1 MGQGRKRTLTEP
13 LCETVLETLL
23 NHVTVGRQH
32 GKGDAGEVK
41 KAGVQKGQERG
52 CPESEAG
59 QRAERRKSRREL
71 NPGLPIHRGHP
82 LQQGKRI
89 STSLP
94 VLMGSS
100 GLRTQ
105 GHRTAVKVGL
115 PETRSRRL
123 CRWLWTPEIPD
134 TGQRLTVDLL
144 HKDTQNDDTLK
155 GQDETEARF
164 AVSRAVVT
172 LLGRSHEQRLQ
183 GEIANGF
190 SNTEFIK

>member
-1 MGQGRKRTLTEP
+1 M
-13 LCETVLETLL
+13 LETLL

-52 CPESEAG
+52 AQSLRLGSG
-59 QRAERRKSRREL
+59 QRGGRAGVSSTLVCPSTGATSPTGETC
-71 NPGLPIHRGHP
+71 
-82 LQQGKRI
+82 I

-94 VLMGSS
+94 VPMGSS

-105 GHRTAVKVGL
+105 GHRTSHKVGL
-115 PETRSRRL
+115 PEDSSRRAL
-123 CRWLWTPEIPD
+123 QVLWTPEIPD

-183 GEIANGF
+183 GEI
-190 SNTEFIK
+190 